1 MSQGDFLSILQ
12 QTLWLIV
19 LLSAPSLLT
28 SMVVGVG
35 ISILQAVTQIQESTI
50 TFVPK
55 ILVTLLVFVLTSAW
69 IVETIVRYSTELL
82 DSMVKYAH

>member
-1 MSQGDFLSILQ
+1 MTQGDFLSILQ

-19 LLSAPSLLT
+19 LLSAPSLIT
-28 SMVVGVG
+28 SMVVGVS

-55 ILVTLLVFVLTSAW
+55 ILITLLVFVLTSSW
-69 IVETIVRYSTELL
+69 MVETIVRYSSDLL
-82 DSMVKYAH
+82 NSMVKYAH

>member
-1 MSQGDFLSILQ
+1 MTQGDFLSILQ

>member
-1 MSQGDFLSILQ
+1 MTQGDFLSILQ

-69 IVETIVRYSTELL
+69 IVETIVRYSSELL
-82 DSMVKYAH
+82 NSMVKYAH